1 MASVEVTSAAILTGT
16 TVDRA
21 VVRTSTGV
29 VYVCVVDSGNVQM
42 WKGNAQPP
50 TSFTEQDA
58 GNAPNDIDF
67 IVPSIAID
75 SNDIISVIWW
85 DRATGHGETG
95 GPRYQRFNTVDA
107 ASNKDLWDSGG
118 SELAFTKNAT
128 PTNFGT
134 SIAIDANDVP
144 HIVVVDEFSN
154 MGAKDT
160 VMYANKIG
168 GSWNTAVEV
177 EGATAAVVC
186 NRCAITFAKDS
197 GGTIVPQIV
206 YVNVDDT
213 DVGSAIGNVL
223 NATSFTLFDVETVG
237 SATDKASIACD
248 SARDNTYIAL
258 RNSFS
263 DLKIRKHINT
273 NGWTTWE
280 TAIVV
285 DSTDNWS
292 NASLA
297 IDGTNLYIFSE
308 KISTNDIHL
317 WLDEGSG
324 FTDNGA
330 FEADTDNDVHAKWSS
345 YNNNEGDTQIDFVF
359 ERGSSVR
366 WNEHI
371 LSAVTV
377 VTKTHDTD
385 SVLKALDNEITHTT
399 DSHLFAERT
408 EDHTTDSVL
417 KALDT
422 EITHTTDSVLKFLD
436 ILVTHSTDSVFK
448 FLNILVGHLT
458 DSFLLAIRTEEHTTD
473 SILKALDQEE
483 THTTDSV
490 LKLLD
495 AEITHTTD
503 SVLVN
508 VVLVTH
514 TTDSVLKALDQTVT
528 HTTNSILKAIQ
539 TETHTTNSVLKFL
552 NILVGHLTDSFL
564 LAVRIEDHTTD
575 SVLKALDQTEIHT
588 TDSVLKALDQI
599 LTHTT
604 DSHIF
609 ATRTL
614 THTTDSVLKKLDTE
628 ITHTTDSFL
637 AAGVTIVTET
647 HTTDSVLKT
656 LDQTETHDT
665 DSVLRQLD
673 NEITHTTDSVL
684 GEREPG
690 ISITHTTDSVLKQLD
705 NEITHTTDSHLF
717 AERILTHTTD
727 SLLVTKVEITH
738 TTDSFLLAIRTL
750 THTTDSVLKK
760 LDNQITHTTDSH
772 LFAERTLTH
781 TTDSVL
787 KTLDQ
792 ILTHDTDSV
801 LKKLDNLVTHTTDSF
816 LSAGVLVVTV
826 THTTD
831 SLVVIGVTVTHTTDS
846 ILKQLDNEITHTTDS
861 IVRFP
866 PIKSIE
872 VELCR

>member
-223 NATSFTLFDVETVG
+223 NATSFTLFDVETTG

-399 DSHLFAERT
+399 DSVLKALDNEINHTTDSFLKAIRT
-408 EDHTTDSVL
+408 ETHDTDSVLKALDNEITHTTDSVL
-417 KALDT
+417 KKLDT
-422 EITHTTDSVLKFLD
+422 EITHTTDSF
-436 ILVTHSTDSVFK
+436 
-448 FLNILVGHLT
+448 
-458 DSFLLAIRTEEHTTD
+458 
-473 SILKALDQEE
+473 
-483 THTTDSV
+483 
-490 LKLLD
+490 
-495 AEITHTTD
+495 
-503 SVLVN
+503 LVN
-508 VVLVTH
+508 IVLVTH
-514 TTDSVLKALDQTVT
+514 TTDSVLRAIDNEITHDTDSVLKAIDNELT
-528 HTTNSILKAIQ
+528 HTTD
-539 TETHTTNSVLKFL
+539 SVLAF
-552 NILVGHLTDSFL
+552 VVTVAHD
-564 LAVRIEDHTTD
+564 TD
-575 SVLKALDQTEIHT
+575 SVLKALDQTLTHN
-588 TDSVLKALDQI
+588 TDSVLKALDNEI
-599 LTHTT
+599 THTT
-604 DSHIF
+604 DSVLKELDNEITHTTDSFLLAI
-609 ATRTL
+609 RTL

-637 AAGVTIVTET
+637 AAGVTVVTVI
-647 HTTDSVLKT
+647 HTTDSVLKA
-656 LDQTETHDT
+656 LDNEITHDT
-665 DSVLRQLD
+665 DSVLRQID
-673 NEITHTTDSVL
+673 NEITHTTDSIL

-690 ISITHTTDSVLKQLD
+690 ISVIHTTDSILKQLD
-705 NEITHTTDSHLF
+705 NEIIHTTDSHLF
-717 AERILTHTTD
+717 AERTLTHTTD
-727 SLLVTKVEITH
+727 SLLVTKVEV
-738 TTDSFLLAIRTL
+738 
-750 THTTDSVLKK
+750 THTTDSVLKE
-760 LDNQITHTTDSH
+760 LDNEISHTTDSVLKSLDDEITHTTDSH

-781 TTDSVL
+781 TTDSHL
-787 KTLDQ
+787 LAIRT
-792 ILTHDTDSV
+792 LTHDTDSV

-831 SLVVIGVTVTHTTDS
+831 SLVVIGVIVSHTTDS
-846 ILKQLDNEITHTTDS
+846 ILRQLDNEITHTTDS

-866 PIKSIE
+866 PIKQIE